1 MGKENDTIS
10 NGPIIGTSTP
20 WISRLANR
28 VCANIAVGCIPCREA
43 AFRRRKAGS
52 RKKQA
57 RQDLRLKK
65 RRNTTRPLVPIHSRQ
80 EMHQRGSSCSMQ
92 VQIISPLRSSVRT
105 HILFQSLSCAVV
117 EGTPC
122 QLESWGW
129 PRPPSPKSPSRSS
142 LLPTT
147 VTTRS

>member
-1 MGKENDTIS
+1 MRRKAWGKRTTPFPTDQLLACQ
-10 NGPIIGTSTP
+10 P

-28 VCANIAVGCIPCREA
+28 ECADITVGCIPCREA

-52 RKKQA
+52 RMKQT

-117 EGTPC
+117 EGDP
-122 QLESWGW
+122 
-129 PRPPSPKSPSRSS
+129 
-142 LLPTT
+142 LP
-147 VTTRS
+147 VGKLGLV